1 MARVVYL
8 YIYMIQ
14 PNRNLLMSATVSSTI
29 DFLSRVLQMKMFRS
43 DILAP
48 VYICMYTYIIKLNI
62 IPMSASKL
70 QMTKDE
76 TL

>member
-43 DILAP
+43 DILVP